1 MQKTIYALGFFDGVH
16 LGHKA
21 LMEETR
27 RLAVIQGCRAG
38 VVTFD
43 SHPDALVLGA
53 APGLICTPEER
64 EAMLRRDYFME
75 DVVSLPFDREMQ
87 ATPWRDFL
95 NMLVERYG
103 AAGFVCGADFRFGAR
118 GQGTAVLMESFCLEQ
133 GLCSQVVPEQTVD
146 GVRVSS
152 TYIRTLVEAGNMADA
167 ARFLGHPY
175 RLSGTVA
182 HGKRLGSRLGF
193 PTANL
198 PLPGVLAVPRF
209 GVYACKVKAEGAWY
223 TAVTNLGIRPTV
235 SGEGITVESWLLSY
249 EGDLYGKPLT
259 LDFHGFLRPEK
270 AFPDLDALRRQ
281 IQEDAA
287 HAQEFFRNHPA
298 KQQLFSM
305 YIKRQRPVES
315 I

>member
-1 MQKTIYALGFFDGVH
+1 MQKTIYALGFFDGIH

-27 RLAVIQGCRAG
+27 RLAAESGCRAG

-53 APGLICTPEER
+53 APGLICTPEDR
-64 EAMLRRDYFME
+64 NGMLREDFFME
-75 DVVSLPFDREMQ
+75 TVVSLPFDRELR

-95 NMLVERYG
+95 NMLVERHD

-118 GQGTAVLMESFCLEQ
+118 GQGTAALLERYSRER
-133 GLCSQVVPEQTVD
+133 GLCCRVVPEQSVD
-146 GVRVSS
+146 GIRVSS
-152 TYIRTLVEAGNMADA
+152 TYIRTLVEAGDMARA

-175 RLSGTVA
+175 RLTGTVA

-198 PLPGVLAVPRF
+198 AFPGVLAVPRF
-209 GVYACKVKAEGAWY
+209 GVYACRAKTEGAWY
-223 TAVTNLGIRPTV
+223 TAVTNLGTRPTV
-235 SGEGITVESWLLSY
+235 SGQGITVESWILDY

-259 LDFHGFLRPEK
+259 LDFYGFLRPEK
-270 AFPDLDALRRQ
+270 AFPDLDSLQQA
-281 IQEDAA
+281 IQDNAA
-287 HAQEFFRNHPA
+287 QAQAFFGTWDPDKYA
-298 KQQLFSM
+298 GP
-305 YIKRQRPVES
+305 RP
-315 I
+315 

>member
-27 RLAVIQGCRAG
+27 RLSVIQGCRAG

-64 EAMLRRDYFME
+64 EKMLREDYFME
-75 DVVSLPFDREMQ
+75 AVVSLPFDREMQ

-95 NMLVERYG
+95 NMLVEKYG

-118 GQGTAVLMESFCLEQ
+118 GQGTAALLEIFCREQ
-133 GLCSQVVPEQTVD
+133 GLYGKVVPEQTVD

-167 ARFLGHPY
+167 TRFLGHPY

-182 HGKRLGSRLGF
+182 HGNHLGSRLGF

-209 GVYACKVKAEGAWY
+209 GVYACKVMAEGAWY
-223 TAVTNLGIRPTV
+223 TAVTNLGTRPTV
-235 SGEGITVESWLLSY
+235 SGEGITVESWMLSY

-259 LDFHGFLRPEK
+259 LEFYGFLRPEK
-270 AFPDLDALRRQ
+270 AFPDLESLRRQ

-287 HAQEFFRNHPA
+287 QAQEFFRNHPA
-298 KQQLFSM
+298 KL
-305 YIKRQRPVES
+305 Y
-315 I
+315 